1 MNLLESLKWRAAIK
15 KFDTS
20 KKVSKED
27 IEVLLTAGNLAPTS
41 GGLQPFKI
49 VVVSNDDLKKKLVA
63 ASYEQPQVGDAS
75 HLLVFAIEQEIDE
88 EIVNKYIRRAEEV
101 RGKGKESL
109 IAYSESMKY
118 FISTMD
124 EATKYTWARSQ
135 AYIALG
141 MVMAAAAEIRIDS
154 CPMEGLVP
162 DKYQE
167 MLGLKSEKLMPVVI
181 LPIGYRSE
189 NDVHSKEEKIR
200 KTRDNFVIEIK

>member
-1 MNLLESLKWRAAIK
+1 MESLKWRSAIK

-20 KKVSKED
+20 KKVSQED
-27 IEVLLTAGNLAPTS
+27 LETLIAAGNLAPTS

-63 ASYEQPQVGDAS
+63 ASYEQAQVADAS
-75 HLLVFAIEQEIDE
+75 HLLVFAIEQDINE
-88 EIVNKYIRRAEEV
+88 ETVNRYIKRAEEV

-118 FISTMD
+118 FIASMD

-141 MVMAAAAEIRIDS
+141 IVMAVAADLRIDS

-162 DKYQE
+162 EQYQD
-167 MLGLKSEKLMPVVI
+167 MLDLKSKNLTPVVV
-181 LPIGYRSE
+181 LPIGYRSAE
-189 NDVHSKEEKIR
+189 DIHSKEEKVR
-200 KTRDNFVIEIK
+200 KMRKDFVVEVQ